1 MADFQVAT
9 GSAHNVLN
17 WERSL
22 NREVLKRQQFAKWF
36 GSGPNSA
43 IRITGDALR
52 GTKPGAAGDTV
63 YTTLLMNL
71 TGDGVAGDSNLQGQ
85 EESLVMHRQTVIINQ
100 LRNGVVSDG
109 RVTNQR
115 TFINFQKE
123 ARTVLQ
129 KWGADAMDFWSANQL
144 AGISSGLPS
153 NNKAG
158 MQTPTA
164 PTTESGN
171 ERIIYGP
178 STFTSEASLSASHT
192 ADKFFRV
199 TMLDTASALAQ
210 TASPAIEPIET
221 PNGPKFIAVLHPFQ
235 IMDLRTYAA
244 TGVVSWYDY
253 NKAIIQG
260 GKGKDLIGNPM
271 AGALGEYNNV
281 LIFSDHRIPLA
292 PDRTRVRRGVFFG
305 AQAASLAFGADSAG
319 ASNLRFRYDEQEED
333 YKNRLG
339 IDIRLMGGLKKN
351 VYNSRDHAVI
361 AMASYAAKS

>member
-1 MADFQVAT
+1 M
-9 GSAHNVLN
+9 
-17 WERSL
+17 
-22 NREVLKRQQFAKWF
+22 KRQQFAKWF
-36 GSGPNSA
+36 GSGPDSA

-71 TGDGVAGDSNLQGQ
+71 TGDGVAGDTNLQGQ
-85 EESLVMHRQTVIINQ
+85 EEPLVMHRQTVTINQ

-129 KWGADAMDFWSANQL
+129 KWGADVMDYWHTNQL
-144 AGISSGLPS
+144 AGISTGLVS

-164 PTTESGN
+164 PSTTTDN
-171 ERIIYGP
+171 TRIIYGP
-178 STFTSEASLSASHT
+178 STFTTEASLSVSHT

-199 TMLDTASALAQ
+199 TMLDSAAAAAAVA
-210 TASPAIEPIET
+210 TPAIEPIQT
-221 PNGPKFIAVLHPFQ
+221 ANGPKHVAICHPHQ

-260 GKGKDLIGNPM
+260 GSGRGKDLIGDPM
-271 AGALGEYNNV
+271 AGALGEYNNT

-292 PDRTRVRRGVFFG
+292 PGRTRVRRAIFMG

-319 ASNLRFRYDEQEED
+319 AENLRFRYDEQEED

-339 IDIRLMGGLKKN
+339 IDVRLMGGLKKN
-351 VYNSRDHAVI
+351 VYNSIDHGVI
-361 AMASYAAKS
+361 VMSSYAAAS